1 MSTLIIYGSDGG
13 TTRKIANKIGAKLS
27 ARVLDIKKAQTSDF
41 ESASLLILGC
51 PTYADGE
58 LQSDWLEH
66 LGKLE
71 EARLDGRRVAIFG
84 LGDQQNYPES
94 FVDAI
99 GILHDLAAERGAR
112 LLGYTSPEGFDFTR
126 SAGVRD
132 GQFLGLPLDE
142 DNQSR
147 QTDARINAWLN
158 QLK

>member
-1 MSTLIIYGSDGG
+1 MTTLIVYGSDGG

-27 ARVLDIKKAQTSDF
+27 AKVLDIKKAETTDL
-41 ESASLLILGC
+41 EDAGLLILGC

-71 EARLDGRRVAIFG
+71 EANLSGCRVAVFG
-84 LGDQQNYPES
+84 LGDQENYPAS

-99 GILHDLAAERGAR
+99 GILHDIAAERGATM
-112 LLGYTSPEGFDFTR
+112 LGYTSPEGFDFTG
-126 SAGVRD
+126 SAALRD
-132 GQFLGLPLDE
+132 GQIVGLAIDE

-147 QTDARINAWLN
+147 QSDARINAWLN
-158 QLK
+158 QIK